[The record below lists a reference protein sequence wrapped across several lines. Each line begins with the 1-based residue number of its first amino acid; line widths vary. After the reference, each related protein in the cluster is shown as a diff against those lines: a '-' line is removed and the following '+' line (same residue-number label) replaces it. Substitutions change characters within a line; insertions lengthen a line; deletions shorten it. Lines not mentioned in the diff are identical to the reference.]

1 MGIANMKRF
10 ADKLVIISEKNA
22 GTQVEM
28 IFYLPQQT
36 WPII

>member
-10 ADKLVIISEKNA
+10 AGKLVIISEKNA

>member
-10 ADKLVIISEKNA
+10 ADKLVIISEKNV

-28 IFYLPQQT
+28 IFYLPQ
-36 WPII
+36 